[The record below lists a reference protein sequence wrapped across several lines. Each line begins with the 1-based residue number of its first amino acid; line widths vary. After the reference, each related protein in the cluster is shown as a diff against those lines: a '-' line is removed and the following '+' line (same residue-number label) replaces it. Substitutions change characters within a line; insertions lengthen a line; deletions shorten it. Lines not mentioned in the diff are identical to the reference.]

1 MSDNKIIQ
9 IDSSQKNS
17 FQVTWDMGRRCNFDC
32 TYCPD
37 HRHNNSS
44 SHASLETLIKTSK
57 FVFDYKK
64 LIDQY
69 SVTPKEWMI
78 GFTGGEPTNNPNLLD
93 MCQYINEQNDPMLS
107 VDVTSNGSFSEKY
120 CERMYKLINKMTISY
135 HCEANPK
142 IKSRVLDRI
151 YQVKDL
157 KQKTSNGKFAKIN
170 LMIHADPNYWEE
182 CMGLVKRFQR
192 DGIKF
197 VPRIIGENYEN
208 SRYTHRYTPE
218 QHQWF
223 KDYWKEQNEIA
234 QREREEEEIEKRRK
248 TAEYEYKTETGA
260 KTKSKS
266 ENMIETMRK
275 MNNGTKQ
282 VKVNHSCKINKSI
295 KKQDQ
300 TVNTRKELGRPCCGG
315 GTMCTSNQSGK
326 VSYAKQLPNT
336 EFRDWGCLIN
346 WHWLHIE
353 QEYDKI
359 LHHQTCRS
367 TFGGKVGEIGT
378 ISDCEK
384 IIDRLKKQFATGTM
398 PVIKCPKKL
407 CGCGLCIS
415 KAKNNEDIT
424 KLFYKTVK
432 NLTPVLEGNLVDL

>member
-1 MSDNKIIQ
+1 
-9 IDSSQKNS
+9 
-17 FQVTWDMGRRCNFDC
+17 
-32 TYCPD
+32 
-37 HRHNNSS
+37 
-44 SHASLETLIKTSK
+44 
-57 FVFDYKK
+57 
-64 LIDQY
+64 
-69 SVTPKEWMI
+69 MI

-223 KDYWKEQNEIA
+223 KDYW
-234 QREREEEEIEKRRK
+234 
-248 TAEYEYKTETGA
+248 
-260 KTKSKS
+260 
-266 ENMIETMRK
+266 
-275 MNNGTKQ
+275 
-282 VKVNHSCKINKSI
+282 
-295 KKQDQ
+295 
-300 TVNTRKELGRPCCGG
+300 
-315 GTMCTSNQSGK
+315 
-326 VSYAKQLPNT
+326 
-336 EFRDWGCLIN
+336 
-346 WHWLHIE
+346 
-353 QEYDKI
+353 
-359 LHHQTCRS
+359 
-367 TFGGKVGEIGT
+367 
-378 ISDCEK
+378 
-384 IIDRLKKQFATGTM
+384 
-398 PVIKCPKKL
+398 
-407 CGCGLCIS
+407 
-415 KAKNNEDIT
+415 
-424 KLFYKTVK
+424 
-432 NLTPVLEGNLVDL
+432 